1 MYGIRLAEF
10 HFTILLPDSLCR
22 TVYVEQ
28 SIAPHLALGRE
39 RRVDVRVAAGSIA
52 VILAGRLGEA
62 EAVDLGRLEP
72 RCEVRGDDA
81 GIVELVRLI
90 AVVLIG
96 GSTKGKGGDG
106 ER

>member
-1 MYGIRLAEF
+1 M
-10 HFTILLPDSLCR
+10 
-22 TVYVEQ
+22 
-28 SIAPHLALGRE
+28 
-39 RRVDVRVAAGSIA
+39 
-52 VILAGRLGEA
+52 
-62 EAVDLGRLEP
+62 DLGRLEP

-81 GIVELVRLI
+81 GIVEPVRLI